1 MTTMFDDKDITDV
14 SQLEPILNAA
24 DVFGL
29 GFSGTRKE
37 RAQWI
42 SGRLVRFCYRT
53 LSRKKKRVLRQYIR
67 AVTGLSKKQM
77 KRHVRA
83 YKRGK
88 KLCASYERYALPTIY
103 TDADRELLAE
113 VDNATGRLSGNLTA
127 QFCADQCNAGDPAFD
142 RLQHVSSATIYRL
155 RKSKRYTLRVLHVGK
170 TKASTVA
177 IGQRRKPKP
186 NGKPGFIRVDTV
198 HQGDLGKEKGVY
210 HINLVDEVV
219 QWEVLVAVEEINES
233 ILKDVLEVAI
243 LLFPFAIK
251 NFHSD
256 NGGEYINYT
265 VAGLLEKLRIH
276 QTKSRSR
283 HSNDN
288 GLVEGKNAAIVRK
301 EMGHWHI
308 RGIYAP
314 RINVFYRDHL
324 IPYLNFYRP
333 CYFPKRTT
341 AKNGKVTVHYPRKK
355 CMTPYRKLQSLKHWQ
370 QYLRPGVTAEDLE
383 RQCRRKTPLQAARE
397 KTAARDHLLSIIIEK
412 HPDTD
417 FPQKML

>member
-1 MTTMFDDKDITDV
+1 MTTMFDDCNITDV
-14 SQLEPILNAA
+14 AQLEPILHAA

-29 GFSGTRKE
+29 GFHGTRKE
-37 RAQWI
+37 RAEWI
-42 SGRLVRFCYRT
+42 SARLIRFRYHT
-53 LSRKKKRVLRQYIR
+53 LSRKKKRMLRQYIR
-67 AVTGLSKKQM
+67 AVTQLSKDQI
-77 KRHVRA
+77 KRHIRA
-83 YKRGK
+83 FKRGK
-88 KLCASYERYALPTIY
+88 KLCISYERHSLPILY

-127 QFCADQCNAGDPAFD
+127 QFCADQYTAGDSEFI
-142 RLQHVSSATIYRL
+142 RLQRVSSATIYRL
-155 RKSKRYTLRVLHVGK
+155 RTSKRYNLRVLHVGQ
-170 TKASTVA
+170 TKATTVP

-186 NGKPGFIRVDTV
+186 NGKAGFIRVDTV
-198 HQGDLGKEKGVY
+198 HQGDLGKQKGVY
-210 HINLVDEVV
+210 HINLVDEVT
-219 QWEVLVAVEEINES
+219 QWEVLVAVEGISES

-243 LLFPFAIK
+243 LLFPFVIK

-265 VAGLLEKLRIH
+265 VAGLLEKLRIR

-288 GLVEGKNAAIVRK
+288 GLVEGKNAAVVRK

-341 AKNGKVTVHYPRKK
+341 ANNGKVTVHYPRKK
-355 CMTPYRKLQSLKHWQ
+355 CMTPYRKLQSLKNWQ
-370 QYLRPGVTAEDLE
+370 QYLRPGITVSDLD
-383 RQCRRKTPLQAARE
+383 RQFRKKTPLQAARE
-397 KTAARDHLLSIIIEK
+397 KTAARNQLFSIILEK

-417 FPQKML
+417 SPQKMS

>member
-1 MTTMFDDKDITDV
+1 MTTMFNDKDITEV

-37 RAQWI
+37 RAKWI
-42 SGRLVRFCYRT
+42 SERLLRFRYHT
-53 LSRKKKRVLRQYIR
+53 LSRKKKRILRQYIR

-77 KRHVRA
+77 KRHIRA

-88 KLCASYERYALPTIY
+88 KLCAPYKRHSIPVIY

-127 QFCADQCNAGDPAFD
+127 QFCADQCATGDQEFI
-142 RLQHVSSATIYRL
+142 RLQHVSKTTIYRL
-155 RKSKRYTLRVLHVGK
+155 RQSKRYTLRVLHVGK

-186 NGKPGFIRVDTV
+186 NGKAGFIRVDTV
-198 HQGDLGKEKGVY
+198 HQGDLGREKGVY

-219 QWEVLVAVEEINES
+219 QWEVLVAVEVISEL
-233 ILKDVLEVAI
+233 ILKDVLEVAM
-243 LLFPFAIK
+243 LLFPFTIK

-265 VAGLLEKLRIH
+265 VARLLEKLRIH

-288 GLVEGKNAAIVRK
+288 GLVEGKNAAVVRK
-301 EMGHWHI
+301 EMGHWRI

-341 AKNGKVTVHYPRKK
+341 AKSGKVTVRYPRKN
-355 CMTPYRKLQSLKHWQ
+355 CMTPLQKLRSLKNWE
-370 QYLRPGVTAEDLE
+370 QYLRPGVTADDLE
-383 RQCRRKTPLQAARE
+383 RQRLKKTPLQAARE
-397 KTAARDHLLSIIIEK
+397 KTAARDHLFSIIIEK

>member
-1 MTTMFDDKDITDV
+1 MTTMFDDTKITDV
-14 SQLEPILNAA
+14 AQLEPILNAA

-29 GFSGTRKE
+29 GFHGTRKD
-37 RAQWI
+37 RARWI
-42 SGRLVRFCYRT
+42 YERLVRFCYSA
-53 LSRKKKRVLRQYIR
+53 LSRKKKRILRQYIR

-77 KRHVRA
+77 RRHIRA
-83 YKRGK
+83 YKCGK
-88 KLCASYERYALPTIY
+88 KLCASYKRHSLPIIY

-127 QFCADQCNAGDPAFD
+127 QFCADQFTAGDREFI
-142 RLQHVSSATIYRL
+142 RMQHISKTTIYRL
-155 RKSKRYTLRVLHVGK
+155 RTSKRYNLRVSHVGK

-186 NGKPGFIRVDTV
+186 NGIAGFIRVDTV
-198 HQGDLGKEKGVY
+198 HQGDLGKQKGVY
-210 HINLVDEVV
+210 HINLVDEVT
-219 QWEVLVAVEEINES
+219 QWEVLVAVEGISES
-233 ILKDVLEVAI
+233 ILKEVLEVAI
-243 LLFPFAIK
+243 LLFPFVIK

-256 NGGEYINYT
+256 NGSEYINYT

-288 GLVEGKNAAIVRK
+288 GLVEGKNAAVVRK

-308 RGIYAP
+308 RGIYAS

-355 CMTPYRKLQSLKHWQ
+355 CMTPYRKLRSLKNWQ
-370 QYLRPGVTAEDLE
+370 QYLRPGVTADNLE
-383 RQCRRKTPLQAARE
+383 RQCRMKTPLQAAQE
-397 KTAARDHLLSIIIEK
+397 KTAARNHLFSIVLEK

>member
-1 MTTMFDDKDITDV
+1 MTTMFDDRDITDV
-14 SQLEPILNAA
+14 ARLEPILHAA

-37 RAQWI
+37 RATWI
-42 SGRLVRFCYRT
+42 AERLLRFHYRT
-53 LSRKKKRVLRQYIR
+53 LSRKKKRILRQYIR

-77 KRHVRA
+77 KRHIRA

-88 KLCASYERYALPTIY
+88 KICAPYKRHSIPIIY

-127 QFCADQCNAGDPAFD
+127 QFCADQFATGDQEFS
-142 RLQHVSSATIYRL
+142 RLQHVSKTTIYRL
-155 RKSKRYTLRVLHVGK
+155 RKSKRYSLRILHVGK
-170 TKASTVA
+170 TKAATVP

-186 NGKPGFIRVDTV
+186 DGIPGFLRVDTV

-219 QWEVLVAVEEINES
+219 QWEILVAVEEISES
-233 ILKDVLEVAI
+233 VLKDVLEVAI
-243 LLFPFAIK
+243 LLFPYTIK

-288 GLVEGKNAAIVRK
+288 GLVEGKNAAVVRK

-308 RGIYAP
+308 RGVYAP

-324 IPYLNFYRP
+324 IPYLNFHRP

-341 AKNGKVTVHYPRKK
+341 AKNGKVTVHYPRRN
-355 CMTPYRKLQSLKHWQ
+355 CMTPYRKLKSLKNWQ
-370 QYLRPGVTAEDLE
+370 QYLRPGITADDLE
-383 RQCRRKTPLQAARE
+383 RQAHRKTPLQAARE
-397 KTAARDHLLSIIIEK
+397 KTAARNRLFSIIIEK
-412 HPDTD
+412 HPSTD
-417 FPQKML
+417 FPQKMS

>member
-14 SQLEPILNAA
+14 TQLEPILSAA
-24 DVFGL
+24 EVFGL
-29 GFSGTRKE
+29 GCSGTRKE
-37 RAQWI
+37 RATWI
-42 SGRLVRFCYRT
+42 AERLLRFRYRA
-53 LSRKKKRVLRQYIR
+53 LSRRKKRVLRQYLR
-67 AVTGLSKKQM
+67 AVTELSKKQM
-77 KRHVRA
+77 KRHIRA

-88 KLCASYERYALPTIY
+88 KLCAPYKRHSLPIIY

-127 QFCADQCNAGDPAFD
+127 QFCADQCTAGDAAFV
-142 RLQHVSSATIYRL
+142 RLHRVSKTTIYRL
-155 RKSKRYTLRVLHVGK
+155 RQSKRYTLRVLHVGK
-170 TKASTVA
+170 TKATTVA

-186 NGKPGFIRVDTV
+186 DGKPGFIRVDTV
-198 HQGDLGKEKGVY
+198 HQGDLGKVKGVY
-210 HINLVDEVV
+210 HINLVDEVI
-219 QWEVLVAVEEINES
+219 QWEVLVAVEEISES

-243 LLFPFAIK
+243 LLFPFIIK

-265 VAGLLEKLRIH
+265 VAGLLETLRIH

-288 GLVEGKNAAIVRK
+288 GLVEGKNAAVVRK

-341 AKNGKVTVHYPRKK
+341 TKNGKVTVRYPRKN
-355 CMTPYRKLQSLKHWQ
+355 CMTPYQKLRSLKNWQ

-383 RQCRRKTPLQAARE
+383 RCLRMKMPLQAAQE
-397 KTAARDHLLSIIIEK
+397 KTAAREQLFSIVIEK
-412 HPDTD
+412 HPNTD
-417 FPQKML
+417 FPEKMS

>member
-1 MTTMFDDKDITDV
+1 MTTMFNDKDIIDV
-14 SQLEPILNAA
+14 AQLEPILAA
-24 DVFGL
+24 TEVFGL
-29 GFSGTRKE
+29 GFNGTRKE
-37 RAQWI
+37 RAMWI
-42 SGRLVRFCYRT
+42 SERLMRFTYRT
-53 LSRKKKRVLRQYIR
+53 LSRKRKRVLRQYLR
-67 AVTGLSKKQM
+67 AVTGLSKDQL
-77 KRHVRA
+77 KRHIRA

-88 KLCASYERYALPTIY
+88 KLCMSYERHALPIVY

-127 QFCADQCNAGDPAFD
+127 QFCADQFTAGDDEFI
-142 RLQHVSSATIYRL
+142 RLQRVSSATIYRL
-155 RKSKRYTLRVLHVGK
+155 RTSKRYSLRVLHVGK
-170 TKASTVA
+170 TKATTVA

-186 NGKPGFIRVDTV
+186 NGKAGFIRVDTV
-198 HQGDLGKEKGVY
+198 HQGDLRRKKGVY
-210 HINLVDEVV
+210 HINLVDEVT

-233 ILKDVLEVAI
+233 ILKDVLGVAI
-243 LLFPFAIK
+243 LLFPFTIK

-256 NGGEYINYT
+256 NGSEYINYT
-265 VAGLLEKLRIH
+265 VARLLEKLRIH

-288 GLVEGKNAAIVRK
+288 GLVEGKNAAVVRK

-341 AKNGKVTVHYPRKK
+341 AKNGKVTVLYPRKN
-355 CMTPYRKLQSLKHWQ
+355 CMTPYRKLLSLKNWQ

-383 RQCRRKTPLQAARE
+383 RQCQMKTPLQAARE
-397 KTAARDHLLSIIIEK
+397 KTAARDHLFSIILEK
-412 HPDTD
+412 NHETD
-417 FPQKML
+417 SPQKMS

>member
-1 MTTMFDDKDITDV
+1 MTTMFDDTKITGV
-14 SQLEPILNAA
+14 AQLERILHAA

-29 GFSGTRKE
+29 GFHGTRRE

-42 SGRLVRFCYRT
+42 YKRLVRFRYRK
-53 LSRKKKRVLRQYIR
+53 LSRKKKGILLRYIR
-67 AVTGLSKKQM
+67 AVTGLTDEAVDD
-77 KRHVRA
+77 HIAA
-83 YKRGK
+83 YRRGK
-88 KLCASYERYALPTIY
+88 KLCQEYERNALPIIY

-113 VDNATGRLSGNLTA
+113 VDNATSRLSGNLTA
-127 QFCADQCNAGDPAFD
+127 QFCTDQFTAGDTEFI
-142 RLQHVSSATIYRL
+142 RLGHVSGATIYRL
-155 RKSKRYTLRVLHVGK
+155 RQSKRYTLRVLHVGK
-170 TKASTVA
+170 TKATTVP

-186 NGKPGFIRVDTV
+186 NGKAGFIRVDTV
-198 HQGDLGKEKGVY
+198 HQGDLGKKKGVY
-210 HINLVDEVV
+210 HINLVDEVT
-219 QWEVLVAVEEINES
+219 QWEILVAVEKISES

-243 LLFPFAIK
+243 LLFPFVIK

-283 HSNDN
+283 ISNDN
-288 GLVEGKNAAIVRK
+288 GLVEGKNAAVVRK

-314 RINVFYRDHL
+314 RINAFYRDHL

-341 AKNGKVTVHYPRKK
+341 AKNGKVTVKYPRKN
-355 CMTPYRKLQSLKHWQ
+355 CMTPYRKLRSLKNWKQ
-370 QYLRPGVTAEDLE
+370 CLRQGVTAEDLE
-383 RQCRRKTPLQAARE
+383 RQCRMKTPLQAARE
-397 KTAARDHLLSIIIEK
+397 KTAAREQLFSIIIEK
-412 HPDTD
+412 HPKTD
-417 FPQKML
+417 FPEKMS

>member
-1 MTTMFDDKDITDV
+1 MTTMFNDKDITDV
-14 SQLEPILNAA
+14 AQLEPILVATE
-24 DVFGL
+24 VFGL

-42 SGRLVRFCYRT
+42 SERLARFRYRH
-53 LSRKKKRVLRQYIR
+53 LSRKKKRILRQYLR
-67 AVTGLSKKQM
+67 AVTELSKIQL
-77 KRHVRA
+77 KRHIKA
-83 YKRGK
+83 SKNGK
-88 KLCASYERYALPTIY
+88 KLCAVYSRHSIPIIY

-127 QFCADQCNAGDPAFD
+127 QFCADQFTAGDAEFI
-142 RLQHVSSATIYRL
+142 RLQRVSSATIYRL
-155 RKSKRYTLRVLHVGK
+155 RQSKRYTLRVLHVGK
-170 TKASTVA
+170 TKATTIG

-186 NGKPGFIRVDTV
+186 KGIPGFLRVDTV
-198 HQGDLGKEKGVY
+198 HQGDLGKVKGVY
-210 HINLVDEVV
+210 HINLVDEVT
-219 QWEVLVAVEEINES
+219 QWEVLVAVEEISES
-233 ILKDVLEVAI
+233 TLKDVLEVAM
-243 LLFPFAIK
+243 LLFPYAIK

-283 HSNDN
+283 HSTDN

-308 RGIYAP
+308 RGVYAP

-355 CMTPYRKLQSLKHWQ
+355 CMTPYRKLRSLKNWQ

-383 RQCRRKTPLQAARE
+383 RQCRMKTPLQAARE
-397 KTAARDHLLSIIIEK
+397 KTAARNHLFSIIIEK

-417 FPQKML
+417 FPEKMS

>member
-1 MTTMFDDKDITDV
+1 MFDDKDITGVD
-14 SQLEPILNAA
+14 QLETILGASK
-24 DVFGL
+24 VFDM
-29 GFSGTRKE
+29 GFTGTRKE
-37 RAQWI
+37 RARWI
-42 SGRLVRFCYRT
+42 SKRLVRFVYRM
-53 LSRKKKRVLRQYIR
+53 LSRKKKRVLRQYLR
-67 AVTGLSKKQM
+67 AVTGLSKDQL
-77 KRHVRA
+77 KRHIRA

-88 KLCASYERYALPTIY
+88 KLCMPYERHALSIIY

-127 QFCADQCNAGDPAFD
+127 QFCADQFAAGDAEFI
-142 RLQHVSSATIYRL
+142 RMQYISKTTIYRL
-155 RKSKRYTLRVLHVGK
+155 RQSKRYTLRVLHVGK
-170 TKASTVA
+170 TKATTVA

-186 NGKPGFIRVDTV
+186 NGKAGFIRVDTV
-198 HQGDLGKEKGVY
+198 HQGDLGKRKGVY
-210 HINLVDEVV
+210 HVNLVDEVT
-219 QWEVLVAVEEINES
+219 QWEVLVAVEEISEL

-265 VAGLLEKLRIH
+265 VAGLLEKLRIR

-288 GLVEGKNAAIVRK
+288 GLVEGKNAAVVRK

-333 CYFPKRTT
+333 CYFPKRKT
-341 AKNGKVTVHYPRKK
+341 AKNGKVTMLYPRKN
-355 CMTPYRKLQSLKHWQ
+355 CMTPYAKLKSLKNWQ
-370 QYLRPGVTAEDLE
+370 QYLRPSVTAEDLE
-383 RQCRRKTPLQAARE
+383 RQFRMKTPLQAARE
-397 KTAARDHLLSIIIEK
+397 KTAARNHLFSIILEK
-412 HPDTD
+412 HPETD
-417 FPQKML
+417 FPQKMS

>member
-1 MTTMFDDKDITDV
+1 MTTMFDDKDLTEV
-14 SQLEPILNAA
+14 AQLEPILAA
-24 DVFGL
+24 TEVFGL
-29 GFSGTRKE
+29 GFHGTRKE
-37 RAQWI
+37 RATWI
-42 SGRLVRFCYRT
+42 SERLVRFCYHT
-53 LSRKKKRVLRQYIR
+53 LSRKKKHVLRQYIR

-77 KRHVRA
+77 KRHIHA
-83 YKRGK
+83 YKCGK
-88 KLCASYERYALPTIY
+88 KLCASYNRHSLPVIY

-127 QFCADQCNAGDPAFD
+127 QFCADQFTAGDAEFI
-142 RLQHVSSATIYRL
+142 RLKSISSATIYRL
-155 RKSKRYTLRVLHVGK
+155 RQSKRYSLRVLHVGK
-170 TKASTVA
+170 TKATTVA

-186 NGKPGFIRVDTV
+186 NGIPGFLRVDTV
-198 HQGDLGKEKGVY
+198 HQGDLGKVKGVY
-210 HINLVDEVV
+210 HINLVDEVT
-219 QWEVLVAVEEINES
+219 QWEVLVAVEEISES
-233 ILKDVLEVAI
+233 TLKDVLAVAI
-243 LLFPFAIK
+243 LLFPYTIK

-288 GLVEGKNAAIVRK
+288 GLVEGKNAAVVRK

-308 RGIYAP
+308 RGVYAP

-341 AKNGKVTVHYPRKK
+341 AKNGKVTVRYPRKN
-355 CMTPYRKLQSLKHWQ
+355 CMTPYRKLRSLKNWQ
-370 QYLRPGVTAEDLE
+370 QYLRPGVTADDLE
-383 RQCRRKTPLQAARE
+383 RQCRMKTPLQAARE
-397 KTAARDHLLSIIIEK
+397 KTAARNQLFSIIVEK

-417 FPQKML
+417 FPEKML